1 MNHPSDR
8 TKLRRLLNRIL
19 SRKGL
24 VGCAREYSVALH
36 SRGKAVCVGADRYG
50 QGGITAF
57 EDVAALTC
65 TDTRTAALM
74 KDGTLRFAGGEPV
87 DSALMNL
94 SHVRALSCGPT
105 HAAALLGNGRVVV
118 GITCKDAARATA
130 EWPVIFDVVCG
141 KHLTV
146 GLTPEGT
153 VLAAGG
159 TPRLRYILSTWS
171 HIAGVFTDAE
181 GDTVYG
187 ITAEGR
193 LRATR
198 PLPRRVESWRNLVFV
213 AACGRHIWGITSL
226 GQLLSTDPRARK
238 LHEAGF
244 IACAAASDHAV
255 ALTRDGLV
263 LAVGDNRFGQC
274 DTQRF
279 GVLFESFD
287 EFSADRRASNLR
299 VAADE
304 KTYQIRLTEANR
316 YQKRLLCGKRF
327 TACITADGRVLAS
340 AGFGASKHW
349 SRVRALA
356 CGNAHLVALHEGGR
370 VSADG
375 NDTEGCTAVSAWQG
389 IKSIAAGKYH
399 TLGVTEDGR
408 VLFCGRNDHGQGD
421 VTDWSGIRKVFAADT
436 YTVGLGYDGS
446 IRVAGQPPFKP
457 DEMYDTRRSPID
469 LAVTSTHMAVLYGDG
484 TVRTTRLVPAS
495 QKPGDGEVWDTCGWV
510 SVRAIAAGEGF
521 TVGLCVG
528 GRVVAT
534 GLNDCGQCDV
544 TEWRSVV
551 AVACGRSYTV
561 GLTADGRVLSA
572 GLLRTEQPESRTAYA
587 DVRRYRV
594 SAETPDTDSWREVIA
609 LAAGPDHTVA
619 MTREGMV
626 LATGLDSDSQCTAT
640 THFTLFRDAR
650 QLYGYGNYR
659 KPADCGPLR
668 MEEEEEGITH
678 RPAEAP
684 TLVPFTQFSAHLRAD
699 SAAILSRVTGSE
711 DHLTVI
717 TEDGTPA
724 TYRFDTGEITRET
737 HAPAVSALASLGSST
752 VYLSPDGTAR
762 LRDSSA
768 PAEPLG
774 TLPHKLGD
782 SPFHRVTALASGH
795 AHYAILMADGTVRSF
810 GESDRGQCDTG
821 DWKNIIAISAG
832 DNHTAAL
839 RADGTVVATGVDRRD
854 HAGRSRSA
862 TAHLPRANPC
872 ATEDWTGVT
881 SVVCRGDVTLGLR
894 HDGRV
899 YAVGSN
905 HFGQCDTEGWK
916 GVVSVATSG
925 QHTVALF
932 GDGHVEAV
940 GLNERGECRTESWSH
955 IIQIAVLPELTMGL
969 RSDGKLLAAGR
980 HHEVLETLDTVRAM
994 ACFGSRR
1001 QTFVMSDG
1009 TVRIHNR
1016 GSEFFPEP
1024 LEGVRLFTPTPKYS
1038 VLNRYT
1044 ANALPLSTAHR
1055 TLGSFAVGMAHTLA
1069 LGQGGAILA
1078 EGAGDNGQCDLKAY
1092 ATAVWVAA
1100 GSYHSAAILAD
1111 GRIILSGRNTDG
1123 QCDARALNREL
1134 DTVGGSAEE
1143 SRNGGVPTITEP
1155 DPADLPYAWKQVACG
1170 LNHTA
1175 ALRSDGRVY
1184 AIGQNPDG
1192 RCDTRKWRNVTQIA
1206 CGIRHTVAVTAEGTC
1221 VATGDNRYGQCDTTL
1236 WKNLTMVAAGEF
1248 HTVALRADGRVE
1260 AVGDDR
1266 KGQCRVED
1274 LRDIVSVACLPEAT
1288 LCVTAEGRVII
1299 RGGSGQHDK
1308 AIEALREVV
1317 AIHTCEHRIAALT
1330 VDRRMILIP

>member
-1 MNHPSDR
+1 MNHQSDR
-8 TKLRRLLNRIL
+8 TKLRRLQNRIL

-36 SRGKAVCVGADRYG
+36 SRGKAVYVGADRYG
-50 QGGITAF
+50 QGGITAYG
-57 EDVAALTC
+57 DVSALTC

-74 KDGTLRFAGGEPV
+74 KDGTLRFAGGESV
-87 DSALMNL
+87 DSTLANL

-171 HIAGVFTDAE
+171 HIAGIFTDAE

-198 PLPRRVESWRNLVFV
+198 PLSRRVESWRNLVFV
-213 AACGRHIWGITSL
+213 AASGRHIWGVTAS
-226 GQLLSTDPRARK
+226 GQLLSTDPRARE

-244 IACAAASDHAV
+244 IACAAAPDHAV
-255 ALTRDGLV
+255 ALTRDGLA

-287 EFSADRRASNLR
+287 EFSAARRTANLR
-299 VAADE
+299 VATDE
-304 KTYQIRLTEANR
+304 KAYQIRLTEAYR
-316 YQKRLLCGKRF
+316 YGSRLLCGKRF
-327 TACITADGRVLAS
+327 TACITADGRVLTS
-340 AGFGASKHW
+340 AGFGAAKQW
-349 SRVRALA
+349 SRVRAMA

-375 NDTEGCTAVSAWQG
+375 NDTEGCTAVSGWQG

-408 VLFCGRNDHGQGD
+408 VLFCGRNDKGQGD
-421 VTDWSGIRKVFAADT
+421 VADWSGIRKVFAADT

-446 IRVAGQPPFKP
+446 LRIAGQPPFKP
-457 DEMYDTRRSPID
+457 DGISDPRKHPAD
-469 LAVTSTHMAVLYGDG
+469 LAVASTHMAVLYGDG
-484 TVRTTRLVPAS
+484 TVLSTQMIPAGGW
-495 QKPGDGEVWDTCGWV
+495 PGDGEVWNTCGWR

-528 GRVVAT
+528 GRVVAA
-534 GLNDCGQCDV
+534 GRNDCGQCDV
-544 TEWRSVV
+544 TEWRNVV

-561 GLTADGRVLSA
+561 ALTADGRVLAA
-572 GLLRTEQPESRTAYA
+572 GLLRTEKPETRAAYTDA
-587 DVRRYRV
+587 RRYRV
-594 SAETPDTDSWREVIA
+594 SAETPDTDAWRDVIA

-626 LATGLDSDSQCTAT
+626 LATGLDSDSQCAAT

-659 KPADCGPLR
+659 KPADCALLPV
-668 MEEEEEGITH
+668 EEEQGTAPQ
-678 RPAEAP
+678 PAADP
-684 TLVPFTQFSAHLRAD
+684 TLIPFAQFSAHLRAD
-699 SAAILSRVTGSE
+699 TEALLSRLTGSE

-717 TEDGTPA
+717 TADGTPA
-724 TYRFDTGEITRET
+724 TYRYETGATARET
-737 HAPAVSALASLGSST
+737 RALSVSALAPLGSST

-762 LRDSSA
+762 LRDSAA
-768 PAEPLG
+768 PADSLG
-774 TLPHKLGD
+774 TLGNKLGD
-782 SPFHRVTALASGH
+782 SPFHRVTALASGRS
-795 AHYAILMADGTVRSF
+795 HYAVLMADGTVRSF
-810 GESDRGQCDTG
+810 GENDRGQCDTH
-821 DWKNIIAISAG
+821 DWRNVTAIAAG
-832 DNHTAAL
+832 DSHTAAL
-839 RADGTVVATGVDRRD
+839 RADGTVIATGAERRD
-854 HAGRSRSA
+854 HTGRSRSA

-881 SVVCRGDVTLGLR
+881 SVICQGDVTLGLR

-899 YAVGSN
+899 YAAGSN
-905 HFGQCDTEGWK
+905 HFGQCDTDGWK

-932 GDGHVEAV
+932 GDGRVEAV
-940 GLNERGECRTESWSH
+940 GLNESGECRTESWSH
-955 IIQIAVLPELTMGL
+955 IVQIAVLPELTMGL
-969 RSDGKLLAAGR
+969 RSDGKILAAGR
-980 HHEVLETLDTVRAM
+980 HHEVLETLDTVRAV

-1001 QTFVMSDG
+1001 QVFVMSDG

-1016 GSEFFPEP
+1016 GSEFLPEP
-1024 LEGVRLFTPTPKYS
+1024 LEGIRLFTPTPAYS
-1038 VLNRYT
+1038 ILDRYT
-1044 ANALPLSTAHR
+1044 ANALAPSTAHR
-1055 TLGSFAVGMAHTLA
+1055 VLGSFALGMAHTLA
-1069 LGQGGAILA
+1069 LGQGGAMIA

-1111 GRIILSGRNTDG
+1111 GRIILTGRNTEG

-1134 DTVGGSAEE
+1134 DTVGVSAEE
-1143 SRNGGVPTITEP
+1143 SRNGGVPTVTEP
-1155 DPADLPYAWKQVACG
+1155 DPSDLPYAWRQVACG
-1170 LNHTA
+1170 MNHTA

-1192 RCDTRKWRNVTQIA
+1192 RCDTRKWRNATQIA

-1274 LRDIVSVACLPEAT
+1274 LRNIVSVACLPEAT

-1308 AIEALREVV
+1308 AVEALREVV

-1330 VDRRMILIP
+1330 VDRRVILIP